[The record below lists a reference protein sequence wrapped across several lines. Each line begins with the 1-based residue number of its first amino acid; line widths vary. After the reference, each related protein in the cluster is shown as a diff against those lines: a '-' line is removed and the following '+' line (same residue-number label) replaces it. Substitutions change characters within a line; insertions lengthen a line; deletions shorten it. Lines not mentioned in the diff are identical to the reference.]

1 MLQASTPI
9 APSPH
14 PLPKR
19 GNSVPVTSVAAPIIT
34 RPIADS
40 KGSLNVTRA
49 EGSGI
54 RAKSVGRILP
64 IEEKAGSP
72 KIKIKV
78 HPPRKEKSARM

>member
-1 MLQASTPI
+1 MLQASMPI

-19 GNSVPVTSVAAPIIT
+19 GNSISVAFVAAPIT
-34 RPIADS
+34 TWPIADS
-40 KGSLNVTRA
+40 KGSPNATRV

-54 RAKSVGRILP
+54 RAKNVGRILP
-64 IEEKAGSP
+64 IEEKARSP

-78 HPPRKEKSARM
+78 HPPRKENSTQM

>member
-9 APSPH
+9 VPSPH

-19 GNSVPVTSVAAPIIT
+19 GNSIPVASVAAPIIT
-34 RPIADS
+34 WLIADS
-40 KGSLNVTRA
+40 KGSPNATHA
-49 EGSGI
+49 EGLDI

-78 HPPRKEKSARM
+78 HLP